1 MNMMTEA
8 MKTEVFAF
16 AKEVHVNKTKLMG
29 LVERV
34 VSMVEVTPAT
44 PVKTSRVAA
53 RNKELVDTLRATLG
67 NGVFTVKDLPSL
79 HSDRHY
85 MVRKLEAEGILI
97 KAGKVEKTGRG
108 RKDFMWKF
116 AETV

>member
-1 MNMMTEA
+1 MLTEA
-8 MKTEVFAF
+8 MKTEVLSF
-16 AKEVHVNKTKLMG
+16 AKDVRVNKTKLME

-34 VSMVEVTPAT
+34 VSMVEVAPAK
-44 PVKTSRVAA
+44 PGRVAV
-53 RNKELVDTLRATLG
+53 RNEELVKTLRAAVG
-67 NGVFTVKDLPSL
+67 SSAFTIKDLPPL

-85 MVRKLEAEGILI
+85 MVRKLEAEGLLI